1 MKMVVNP
8 DFKHLNH
15 FLKCLPD
22 SFDTEGR
29 TIYKSRN
36 EIKTFEYDGLVLNV
50 KSYRKPILI
59 NRIAYSSIRKSKA
72 RRAYE
77 NALKVREKGFETPMP
92 IAYLEQKKGGLLNK
106 SWFVS
111 TQCSYPRM
119 FREFA
124 DNSGM
129 EGREDIPK
137 ALGVYVAALH
147 EAGIL
152 HLDLSVGNILFEKD
166 ENGIRFSLIDIN
178 RMKFCQVDQET
189 GCKNMERLRGSV
201 DFFRILAYS
210 YAEARG
216 FDPESCLKKMLFYNR
231 KSIEHFQHKRKVKQ
245 ILHR

>member
-8 DFKHLNH
+8 EFKHLYE
-15 FLKCLPD
+15 FLTCLPD
-22 SFDTEGR
+22 VFETEGC

-36 EIKTFEYDGLVLNV
+36 EIKTFEYQGLVLNV
-50 KSYRKPILI
+50 KRYRKPILI
-59 NRIAYSSIRKSKA
+59 NRIAYSFFRKSKA

-77 NALKVREKGFETPMP
+77 NALKVQEKGFETPTP
-92 IAYLEQKKGGLLNK
+92 IAYLEQKESGLLNK

-111 TQCSYPRM
+111 IQCSYPRM

-124 DNSGM
+124 DNSGL

-166 ENGIRFSLIDIN
+166 EAGIRFSLIDIN
-178 RMKFCQVDQET
+178 RMKFCKVDQET

-216 FDPESCLKKMLFYNR
+216 FDPESCFNRILAHNR
-231 KSIEHFQHKRKVKQ
+231 KSVIYFNRKWKYKN
-245 ILHR
+245 RKNK